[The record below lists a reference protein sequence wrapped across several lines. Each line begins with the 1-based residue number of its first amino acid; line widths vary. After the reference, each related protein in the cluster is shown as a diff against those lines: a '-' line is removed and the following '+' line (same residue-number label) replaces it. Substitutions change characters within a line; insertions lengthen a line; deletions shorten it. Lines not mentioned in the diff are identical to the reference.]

1 MRKLNFGSAFRE
13 RKTGRQRHSHCPISS
28 HSPIII
34 EIVPD
39 IPAPPTHVH
48 FIVDT
53 TPSPLDQL
61 LRGLAAPPRALPLTL
76 RCCCCCFRL
85 LACFLSSQQP
95 AAAGLT
101 RKRVL
106 PPRTPIQSHSRRA
119 TKRPSDQPSS
129 PRYHGLHRQRR
140 AYPSSRRPRA
150 RRRPCRQQAKA
161 RTQRTLHRPRRAPV
175 ANSKRHSGHC
185 QRVCAVKKHIP
196 TSYADLLADTTPSHP
211 SFSTHSAT
219 PTPPSPHTKSK
230 GSRPLAMTKRR
241 RSSTNCVTAH
251 TLPCHSSRATPCT

>member
-76 RCCCCCFRL
+76 RCCFPPAACLARL
-85 LACFLSSQQP
+85 LPLQP
-95 AAAGLT
+95 AAAAPAGLT

-106 PPRTPIQSHSRRA
+106 QPRSPIQSHTRRVTPQA
-119 TKRPSDQPSS
+119 TNKPPATMASTANGEPAPSQLAQEPAADPAANKRKREPSEPSTDHAVRLS
-129 PRYHGLHRQRR
+129 QTQSDILAIVKEY
-140 AYPSSRRPRA
+140 A
-150 RRRPCRQQAKA
+150 RRRI
-161 RTQRTLHRPRRAPV
+161 TL
-175 ANSKRHSGHC
+175 
-185 QRVCAVKKHIP
+185 
-196 TSYADLLADTTPSHP
+196 
-211 SFSTHSAT
+211 
-219 PTPPSPHTKSK
+219 
-230 GSRPLAMTKRR
+230 
-241 RSSTNCVTAH
+241 
-251 TLPCHSSRATPCT
+251 